1 MCAYLCVWCQSESV
15 ENSEAVLLLDSLSLS
30 LSAVKEAIIGAAG
43 EGPEPPSRG
52 AGALGVL
59 CVWEGEEGGV

>member
-1 MCAYLCVWCQSESV
+1 MCILLHVWCQSESK
-15 ENSEAVLLLDSLSLS
+15 ENSKTVLLLDSLSLS
-30 LSAVKEAIIGAAG
+30 AVKKAIISAAG

-59 CVWEGEEGGV
+59 CVWEGEERGV